1 MSRYCLV
8 MLQTPLV
15 AQDLAL
21 ILQDLT
27 GCVSIT
33 AEEVEVACLK
43 LAGLGPGSLLYAF
56 VQSDVASL
64 RDSPLRALV
73 ERLGGRLVLL
83 GHAAEM
89 EAARQDAAGTE
100 AETWPVLAQPFGAA
114 QVAELLD
121 GLRRHGPEAG
131 ERRGPEAGE
140 RHRPETG

>member
-64 RDSPLRALV
+64 RDSPLRAQV

-83 GHAAEM
+83 GHAAEI
-89 EAARQDAAGTE
+89 EAERLDDAATE
-100 AETWPVLAQPFGAA
+100 AWPVLAQPFGAA
-114 QVAELLD
+114 QVAELLE
-121 GLRRHGPEAG
+121 GLC
-131 ERRGPEAGE
+131 
-140 RHRPETG
+140 RHRPEAGPAPWPGAGRVRAPEAD